1 MKKALLQMGFIH
13 GSVFVCFFTKMS
25 ERSILWDEVVH
36 SFFLES
42 GLVLFLFFVCN
53 VALKE
58 RKSA

>member
-13 GSVFVCFFTKMS
+13 GSVFLCFFTKMS

-42 GLVLFLFFVCN
+42 GLVLFLFFCV
-53 VALKE
+53 
-58 RKSA
+58 